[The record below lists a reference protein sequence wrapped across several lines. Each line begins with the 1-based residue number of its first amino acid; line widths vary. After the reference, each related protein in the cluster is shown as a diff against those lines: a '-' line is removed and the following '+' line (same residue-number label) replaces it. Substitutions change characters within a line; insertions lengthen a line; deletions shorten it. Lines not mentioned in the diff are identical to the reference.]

1 MQCFQSQASTRLLG
15 TSEQHVDLQDV
26 AKAAR
31 FPRMFSSNLNKQ
43 VEKFTS
49 LSFSHHLS
57 FFSRVEYYTQYS
69 SGVRGALY
77 IVILLLYSSQNN
89 NKKQEGCVQV
99 RHQRDYQVG
108 YNGLLTLTLLPI
120 LDQNHKG
127 SVHCS
132 VKTSKS
138 STSDKLQTFKPIFGI
153 SCKVLA
159 KNSI

>member
-1 MQCFQSQASTRLLG
+1 MVNTFILWVKG
-15 TSEQHVDLQDV
+15 YNQDV
-26 AKAAR
+26 SKAAR
-31 FPRMFSSNLNKQ
+31 FPRMFDSNLNKQ
-43 VEKFTS
+43 VEKFAS

-127 SVHCS
+127 SVLRIAKVPLQIS
-132 VKTSKS
+132 SKH
-138 STSDKLQTFKPIFGI
+138 
-153 SCKVLA
+153 
-159 KNSI
+159 